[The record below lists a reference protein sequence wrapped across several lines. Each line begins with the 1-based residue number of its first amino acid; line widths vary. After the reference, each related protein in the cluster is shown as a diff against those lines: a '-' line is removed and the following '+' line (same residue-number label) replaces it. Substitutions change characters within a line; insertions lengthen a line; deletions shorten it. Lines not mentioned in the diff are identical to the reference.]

1 MMMMLFL
8 IVMVVVMILVV
19 RSEYCHDDAD
29 AVADK
34 L

>member
-1 MMMMLFL
+1 MMVLMVFL

-29 AVADK
+29 AVADE
-34 L
+34 